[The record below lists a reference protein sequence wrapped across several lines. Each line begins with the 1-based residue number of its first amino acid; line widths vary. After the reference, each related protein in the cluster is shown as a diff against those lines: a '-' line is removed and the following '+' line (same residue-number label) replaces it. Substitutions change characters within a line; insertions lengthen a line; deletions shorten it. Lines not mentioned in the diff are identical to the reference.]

1 MKGNKYIANKT
12 PFMEHKEEKEYS
24 DLVGGL
30 EKARKNSRTEEQS
43 LENMSLQNM
52 IEEYRFKPHKDRLTM
67 HFSFLILLLC
77 VVACE
82 NSRGHAIGMKE
93 VICISV
99 MLLGQCIDLWLS
111 RSHYK
116 KKQSI
121 MRISKLTLMASVLI
135 FSAGFNFTMLSV
147 VAGLTVFIS
156 YTFEYLQCIDLS
168 DSDEKD
174 WTVVL
179 ICILFGIIFVPFSL
193 VGKYL
198 NYVQLLLLVGIFCAG
213 SYSIIKELCTFLN
226 VYMTYITRLNN
237 QSTELKESS
246 EKIHEQSVKIKE
258 AIDLLGKQKIQ
269 LTKMNE
275 TIELRNHEMNVH
287 NEVLSVITA
296 EKDMAVISNKVDGL
310 LVDQEYVD
318 VAAIYIDALMYGNSF
333 PMVDIKGVSEP
344 VSTDMNQNAMDVL
357 KEVHLF
363 DDEYDIVTG
372 AFSKLYKPL
381 AEDGIRAMM
390 RMQIITDGGM
400 CGVLLL
406 GSKERNYFDDEE
418 LIPFYTTI
426 ATQLGIAVK
435 NANLYSTMEN
445 LATRDGLTGIFNRRH
460 FTKLF
465 NDYVTTAI
473 ESKLPIAVALFD
485 IDKFKNVNDTYG
497 HSFGDRVI
505 VSVAQTANRV
515 VTDHGGILG
524 RYGGEEFVMAFLNSD
539 VDSILPI
546 VKDIHEQIKQEELL
560 HNGTVVKI
568 NVSIGVTDYPNTCS
582 NPADL
587 LNHADWAM
595 YYSKQ
600 HGRGRITV
608 DSSEV
613 RLEM

>member
-1 MKGNKYIANKT
+1 MKGNKYMTNKT
-12 PFMEHKEEKEYS
+12 PFMKQKEEKVYS

-30 EKARKNSRTEEQS
+30 EKVRKDSGESKEEEGE
-43 LENMSLQNM
+43 LSLQEM
-52 IEEYRFKPHKDRLTM
+52 IQEYRFKPHKDRLTM
-67 HFSFLILLLC
+67 HFVFVILLLC

-82 NSRGHAIGMKE
+82 NSLGHAIDVKE
-93 VICISV
+93 ALCIGAMIV
-99 MLLGQCIDLWLS
+99 THGIDIWLS
-111 RSHYK
+111 RGHYQ
-116 KKQSI
+116 KKQRR
-121 MRISKLTLMASVLI
+121 MQFSKLGLMAGVVI
-135 FSAGFNFTMLSV
+135 YSAGFDFQLLPV
-147 VAGLTVFIS
+147 VAGLTVFIC

-174 WTVVL
+174 WTVVV
-179 ICILFGIIFVPFSL
+179 ICVLFGVIFVLFSV

-198 NYVQLLLLVGIFCAG
+198 TYVQLLLLVGVFCAG
-213 SYSIIKELCTFLN
+213 AYSIIKELCTFLD

-237 QSTELKESS
+237 QSTELKERN
-246 EKIHEQSVKIKE
+246 EKIHEQSTKIKE
-258 AIDLLGKQKIQ
+258 AIDMLGKQKIQ

-287 NEVLSVITA
+287 NEILSVITA
-296 EKDMAVISNKVDGL
+296 EKDMAVVSNKVAGL
-310 LVDQEYVD
+310 LVDREYVD

-344 VSTDMNQNAMDVL
+344 VSTDMNQNAL
-357 KEVHLF
+357 GILNEVHHF

-372 AFSKLYKPL
+372 AFSKLYKPF
-381 AEDGIRAMM
+381 ADAGIRAMM
-390 RMQIITDGGM
+390 RIQIITDGGM

-608 DSSEV
+608 DSNEV